1 MQQIGRRIIYDSQ
14 TGEILYDTGEDTN
27 ATEERPVW
35 NGITYIDIPY
45 GEYTD
50 EFSRVIKYHVDVATK
65 TVVFDELSPVP
76 ITAEQQIENLVKTLF
91 IFNKAF
97 TSSNQNAELVEAI
110 LDAISNLKSS

>member
-1 MQQIGRRIIYDSQ
+1 M
-14 TGEILYDTGEDTN
+14 
-27 ATEERPVW
+27 
-35 NGITYIDIPY
+35 
-45 GEYTD
+45 
-50 EFSRVIKYHVDVATK
+50 
-65 TVVFDELSPVP
+65 VFDELSPVP